1 VKRPGNTRVITTVRP
16 VVAEQ
21 VFRAL
26 LAPYEATGQITRF
39 SNMQLQSTTLQGD
52 RLTSVVFAVVDNPE
66 STLTVNANMT
76 IDASDWG
83 DVIKA
88 AGAEYD
94 FGIDASGEFGEP
106 SAPSSHQPETDM
118 NPITWCAILEEQD
131 SEVDFSEPAGF
142 EAANFQGRWGWIKED
157 FAYTTRRLVDGNGND
172 QITHPDLVLI
182 NNPNVDYPLDQHTA
196 AVANALEAIEPGL
209 SARNIV
215 QLTPGQRQIVFD
227 DAKRRTLHYLY
238 YLRSNF
244 PKFKRLALSDEF
256 GTDDKLPPKPYLRES
271 LRLVARHII
280 TEQEILG
287 FGDRSHYAHA
297 MYPDAVFSW
306 QFELDFHP
314 TTRKWLSDEGDKGPW
329 EADFRG
335 NRRFGGGGTGRAVFP
350 LRSLV
355 PVRITGLLAA
365 QKNLGYTS
373 IVGSSCRLHDQSVAA
388 GQAAGAVAAVSLRGD
403 TEAGQICFNQQA
415 LAQVW
420 DGLLGKHGVGVA
432 IWPFADLD
440 PDDPG
445 FAAIQQ
451 LALRRL
457 LPIAVNETSF
467 QPDVAATEK
476 WLAAVVGKVQD
487 AGFDCVP
494 PELPQTRRQAA
505 VAIWKQVADQPL
517 PKRQWLVPGD
527 ADDDGLPDASDPLP
541 FTKGRVTWTMPEQW
555 DGVPREL
562 DADTSSIEAFNFTSR
577 SGPAVAG
584 FINDHGAKYS
594 DEAGFGWLRDQTNN
608 TRLRD
613 LARGTVRDGFV
624 FTRAEEKWQR
634 KLENGSYAVTVCI
647 GDVGFDQPGQYVAV
661 EGNVLASNLSTQKG
675 SFRELTSIV
684 EVSDGQLTVTIGR
697 PEGGSNTALNW
708 IFITPYQE

>member
-1 VKRPGNTRVITTVRP
+1 MNGMKRRITLTLCLTLLAHFASAETVKIDVDLLVVGGTESGCAAAVQAARMGVKRIALVNDIDWLGGQFSAEGLGAIDENRAADYDGSVPIPRSGLFREIIDAIEDKNAELYGGVKRPGNTRVITTVRP

-26 LAPYEATGQITRF
+26 LAPYESTGQITRF
-39 SNMQLQSTTLQGD
+39 SNMQLQSTMLKGD
-52 RLTSVVFAVVDNPE
+52 RLTSVDFQMVDNPE
-66 STLTVNANMT
+66 STLTVNARMT

-106 SAPSSHQPETDM
+106 SAPFLHQPQTDM

-131 SEVDFSEPAGF
+131 SDIEIPQPAGF
-142 EAANFQGRWGWIKED
+142 DPANFQGKWGWIKED

-172 QITHPDLVLI
+172 QITHPDVLLI
-182 NNPNVDYPLDQHTA
+182 NNPNIDYPLDQHTA
-196 AVANALEAIEPGL
+196 AVATALEAIEPGL
-209 SARNIV
+209 SAKNIV
-215 QLTPGQRQIVFD
+215 QLTPAQRQLIFD

-238 YLRSNF
+238 YLHSNF
-244 PKFKRLALSDEF
+244 PKFKRMALSDEF
-256 GTDDKLPPKPYLRES
+256 GTDDKLPPKPYVRES
-271 LRLVARHII
+271 LRLVAKHII

-314 TTRKWLSDEGDKGPW
+314 TARKWLSDQGSRGPW

-355 PVRITGLLAA
+355 PIRVTGLLGA

-388 GQAAGAVAAVSLRGD
+388 GQAAGAVAAVSLQG
-403 TEAGQICFNQQA
+403 EIEPGQICFDQES
-415 LAQVW
+415 LAEIW
-420 DGLLGKHGVGVA
+420 DALLGKHGVGVA

-440 PDDPG
+440 PYDPG

-457 LPIAVNETSF
+457 LPIAVNETAFPSRCSGCG
-467 QPDVAATEK
+467 K
-476 WLAAVVGKVQD
+476 LVG
-487 AGFDCVP
+487 
-494 PELPQTRRQAA
+494 RRG
-505 VAIWKQVADQPL
+505 
-517 PKRQWLVPGD
+517 R
-527 ADDDGLPDASDPLP
+527 
-541 FTKGRVTWTMPEQW
+541 KGAPC
-555 DGVPREL
+555 
-562 DADTSSIEAFNFTSR
+562 
-577 SGPAVAG
+577 
-584 FINDHGAKYS
+584 
-594 DEAGFGWLRDQTNN
+594 
-608 TRLRD
+608 RLR
-613 LARGTVRDGFV
+613 L
-624 FTRAEEKWQR
+624 
-634 KLENGSYAVTVCI
+634 
-647 GDVGFDQPGQYVAV
+647 
-661 EGNVLASNLSTQKG
+661 
-675 SFRELTSIV
+675 
-684 EVSDGQLTVTIGR
+684 R
-697 PEGGSNTALNW
+697 PA
-708 IFITPYQE
+708 